1 MNDIL
6 IAVGYIA
13 VVAFLLIDRM
23 LLRYSMDAARREIN
37 RLKTDMVILQQKME
51 ALVTEKRK
59 RDQSVSLDDLYQPSP
74 KDDGEVIV
82 EALKDYETLRK
93 G

>member
-1 MNDIL
+1 
-6 IAVGYIA
+6 
-13 VVAFLLIDRM
+13 
-23 LLRYSMDAARREIN
+23 MDAARREIN

-59 RDQSVSLDDLYQPSP
+59 RDQSVSLDDLYQPSS
-74 KDDGEVIV
+74 KDDVEVIV